1 MAQHVTTLPPV
12 PTNGDGGFA
21 APFSAPLEEVA
32 APPSLSNL
40 NRGCARREQRQPR
53 DAGQRQAQG
62 QHRHLRHRPLRP
74 RAVAGVLPPAA
85 APPRWAHVA
94 ATCAQEDKAEQLVS
108 ALREHVGEC
117 HPRPCCRWRRAAAAG
132 RRCGLPVSGPVGA
145 QAPLRPLAGA
155 SAVTA
160 QLVGRTRRS
169 LGLPADS
176 RGAWRG
182 ADKLRTWKSIRRT
195 PRSAVPSLRRR
206 RLAPRPLKRLP
217 APRRRA
223 ERRADGRRV

>member
-1 MAQHVTTLPPV
+1 MAFYG
-12 PTNGDGGFA
+12 PTCE
-21 APFSAPLEEVA
+21 APLERSAPLEEVA

-132 RRCGLPVSGPVGA
+132 RRCGLPLPGPVGA
-145 QAPLRPLAGA
+145 HAPLGA

-169 LGLPADS
+169 LGLPANS

>member
-1 MAQHVTTLPPV
+1 MAQRVSVRTPARPNQRRRRRFCCSV
-12 PTNGDGGFA
+12 SD
-21 APFSAPLEEVA
+21 SAPLEVA

-132 RRCGLPVSGPVGA
+132 ALPGPVGA
-145 QAPLRPLAGA
+145 KRPCGRWPGA

-195 PRSAVPSLRRR
+195 PRSAVPS
-206 RLAPRPLKRLP
+206 AAPPPRPAPTQAPTQAP
-217 APRRRA
+217 ARPAQTRGA
-223 ERRADGRRV
+223 TC

>member
-1 MAQHVTTLPPV
+1 MAQHVSVRTRPSRRR
-12 PTNGDGGFA
+12 FA
-21 APFSAPLEEVA
+21 APFRSLEVVA

-132 RRCGLPVSGPVGA
+132 HRCGLPLPGPVGA
-145 QAPLRPLAGA
+145 QAPLRPLGA

-195 PRSAVPSLRRR
+195 PRSAVPS
-206 RLAPRPLKRLP
+206 AAPPPRPAPTQAPTQAP
-217 APRRRA
+217 ARPAQTRGA
-223 ERRADGRRV
+223 TC

>member
-1 MAQHVTTLPPV
+1 MAFYG
-12 PTNGDGGFA
+12 PTCE
-21 APFSAPLEEVA
+21 APLERSALLEV

-132 RRCGLPVSGPVGA
+132 HRCGLPLPGPVGA
-145 QAPLRPLAGA
+145 QAPLRPLGA

-169 LGLPADS
+169 LGLPTDS

-195 PRSAVPSLRRR
+195 PRSAVPS
-206 RLAPRPLKRLP
+206 AAPPPRPAPTQAPTQAPVRP
-217 APRRRA
+217 AQTRGA
-223 ERRADGRRV
+223 TC